1 MGINKSKNL
10 SDNLDVSRG
19 PIDIKILNEKILAES
34 GPNRVH
40 YLEDLVSKQLDLYN
54 WCEEK
59 VSTLATID
67 SILLGAAT
75 LFIERVI
82 VVGENATIVN
92 KLLNIIMIVIVL
104 LPLFI
109 SLAIA
114 LWHIRPKMGK
124 TSNKGNPNHRSSNG
138 IRHFKDA
145 SEYQN
150 RLLSMSDDEICGDL
164 IKQIYGMNNNIW
176 RNQKSI
182 KKAVIFDLVGLV
194 GFFVMVI
201 YWAVI

>member
-1 MGINKSKNL
+1 MATRKSKNTT
-10 SDNLDVSRG
+10 NTLDQAKG
-19 PIDIKILNEKILAES
+19 PIDVKLLNEKILAEP
-34 GPNRVH
+34 GPNRVR

-75 LFIERVI
+75 IFIEKVI
-82 VVGENATIVN
+82 VVGETATLVN
-92 KLLNIIMIVIVL
+92 KILNVVMIAVVL

-124 TSNKGNPNHRSSNG
+124 RSNKGRPNHRSSNG
-138 IRHFKDA
+138 IRHFTNA
-145 SEYQN
+145 SEYQSK
-150 RLLSMSDDEICGDL
+150 LLSMSDDEICDDL
-164 IKQIYGMNNNIW
+164 IKQIYGMNTNIW
-176 RNQKSI
+176 RNQRSI
-182 KKAVIFDLVGLV
+182 KKAVVFDLIGLV
-194 GFFVMVI
+194 GFLAMII
-201 YWAVI
+201 YWAVL